1 MSKTEN
7 SEVRLTAYSHGAGC
21 GCKIAPADLEK
32 ILVGPW
38 APMPDAHLLVGNAQ
52 RDDAAVYDMGNG
64 RAVISTTDFFSPIVD
79 DAYDFGRIA
88 GVNALSDV
96 YAMGGRPL
104 LAVAILGWPLEK
116 LGAELAAQVV
126 EGGRQACRDAGIPLA
141 GGHSI
146 DAPEPF
152 FGLAV
157 TGEVPVDHIKR
168 NHKARAGDVLV
179 LSKPL
184 GVGVLSTA
192 QKRGLLRPEHLHI
205 GRDVMLRSNAIGAR
219 LGAIEAVHA
228 LTDVTGFGLLGHLV
242 EMCKGSGLSARI
254 HYADVP
260 LIPESLRYLKEGCYA
275 DGALRNWKSVA
286 EQVEGANTMERMMLL
301 CDPQT
306 SGGLLMACDP
316 QALPELQ
323 ALFAR
328 SGDLFQ
334 CIGTCT
340 KAGNKLVTVR

>member
-1 MSKTEN
+1 MRRCTAQRWCSSNGPWSSGRSAWSRSTAHFPRMNWLRPSHGSKNGWGPSTPKRPWRRWPPETCTPWYALSSPITISPTPAAWPNQGAGRSNSSTRKPFPWMTWSVDWTQHMSKTEN

-126 EGGRQACRDAGIPLA
+126 EGGRQACRDA
-141 GGHSI
+141 
-146 DAPEPF
+146 
-152 FGLAV
+152 
-157 TGEVPVDHIKR
+157 
-168 NHKARAGDVLV
+168 
-179 LSKPL
+179 
-184 GVGVLSTA
+184 
-192 QKRGLLRPEHLHI
+192 
-205 GRDVMLRSNAIGAR
+205 
-219 LGAIEAVHA
+219 
-228 LTDVTGFGLLGHLV
+228 
-242 EMCKGSGLSARI
+242 
-254 HYADVP
+254 
-260 LIPESLRYLKEGCYA
+260 
-275 DGALRNWKSVA
+275 
-286 EQVEGANTMERMMLL
+286 
-301 CDPQT
+301 
-306 SGGLLMACDP
+306 
-316 QALPELQ
+316 
-323 ALFAR
+323 
-328 SGDLFQ
+328 
-334 CIGTCT
+334 
-340 KAGNKLVTVR
+340 